1 MSLRASESCLPK
13 GGAAQLSFVPSPDG
27 ASSDRHSGQSHE
39 FPPMPMGA
47 STSETP
53 TCLGLTQSLGSEGIS
68 GLYDFWWHGELQ
80 T

>member
-47 STSETP
+47 STSET
-53 TCLGLTQSLGSEGIS
+53 LTSLSLKQVWVLKESVACIISSDTGSI
-68 GLYDFWWHGELQ
+68 
-80 T
+80 